1 VKGSPRSWTHC
12 SRLVLAPAVLGLLAV
27 TTAAQQPEGPD
38 TGSTE
43 GYTLFV
49 GNTPLG
55 RERITVTT
63 DAQGTSISSE
73 GGFVAPVNLNLRR
86 ALFRYA
92 ADGSPVSFELDAN
105 QNGADV
111 EVSTT
116 FAGGIATSVG
126 ARAGQPVSASHP
138 VATRTLIHA
147 NGVAAS
153 YVALGQRL
161 ARVGEGADLTV
172 YLVPSGEIRARVG
185 TMRASRMQIGTRYLE
200 IRQYNVTYDNPDGA
214 LLVQISVDGDG
225 RLVRV
230 TIPSQ
235 RLDVL
240 RDDVATAT
248 SRTLVHSNP
257 GDEPVIIPAEGFN
270 LGATLTWPEKSR
282 TSNRRE
288 KVPAVVVLP
297 ASDTG
302 DRDAF
307 ALGVPTLGQL
317 AGAIADAGILVAR
330 YDRRGFGQS
339 GGRSES
345 ATLNDYAQ
353 DARDVVRWLRDQDGV
368 DDRKIAV
375 IGHDEAA
382 WVALIAASREN
393 RIRAV
398 VSLAGPSSRGTDWVL
413 ERQALSLDLLNLSP
427 EERAERVA
435 RQKQIHAAVLS
446 GEGWEDI
453 PPEMRRDADTPWFQS
468 LLEFDPD
475 ETLRRVRQPLLFVHG
490 SEDRQV
496 PPDHAEKLAA
506 IARARDRSPSIEV
519 VVAEGVNHLLVT
531 EDDPN
536 LSPEVASAVTAWL
549 TRTFASMR

>member
-1 VKGSPRSWTHC
+1 
-12 SRLVLAPAVLGLLAV
+12 VLALLAA
-27 TTAAQQPEGPD
+27 TTAAQQPEGPEA
-38 TGSTE
+38 GSTE

-49 GNTPLG
+49 GGTPLG

-73 GGFVAPVNLNLRR
+73 GGFAAPINLNIRR
-86 ALFRYA
+86 AIFRYA
-92 ADGSPVSFELDAN
+92 PDGSPTSFELNAN

-111 EVSTT
+111 ELNTT
-116 FAGGIATSVG
+116 FAAGTATSQG
-126 ARAGQPVSASHP
+126 ARAGQPISATHAVTP
-138 VATRTLIHA
+138 GTLIYA

-161 ARVGEGADLTV
+161 AGIGEGGDLRV
-172 YLVPSGEIRARVG
+172 YLVPFGEIPAHVG
-185 TMRASRMQIGTRYLE
+185 TMRASRMQVGTRYLDV
-200 IRQYNVTYDNPDGA
+200 RQYEVTFDNPDGS
-214 LLVQISVDGDG
+214 LLAQIATDGDG

-230 TIPSQ
+230 TIPTQ
-235 RLDVL
+235 GLDVV
-240 RDDVATAT
+240 RDDVASST

-257 GDEPVIIPAEGFN
+257 GDEPVLIPGDGFN
-270 LGATLTWPEKSR
+270 IGATLTWPEKSR
-282 TSNRRE
+282 ASNRRE
-288 KVPAVVVLP
+288 EVPAVVVLP

-317 AGAIADAGILVAR
+317 AGAIANAGILVAR

-427 EERAERVA
+427 EERADRVA

-446 GEGWEDI
+446 GKGWDDI
-453 PPEMRRDADTPWFQS
+453 PEEVRRDADTPWFQS

-490 SEDRQV
+490 AADRQV
-496 PPDHAEKLAA
+496 PPDNAEKLAA

-536 LSPEVASAVTAWL
+536 LSPEVASAVAGWL